1 MPGMCNDSGLSDTD
15 LFRVRWLGDPRL
27 SRDGRHLAYVV
38 AGLDAAA
45 DITVAE
51 IVVVDLVT
59 GEEHHVA
66 PGGHRSTSPRWS
78 PLAGRLAFVSDASG
92 TPHVWLWEL
101 AGRVTRQVS
110 FGPAPVVDLDWSP
123 DGTALV
129 VTSVSFS
136 LSQRR

>member
-1 MPGMCNDSGLSDTD
+1 MPGMCSDSGLSDTD

-59 GEEHHVA
+59 GEEHHIARRSSVHISPLVA
-66 PGGHRSTSPRWS
+66 ACGPARIHIRCQWHPARVALGASPVEQPAKSASARPLLSTST
-78 PLAGRLAFVSDASG
+78 GRR
-92 TPHVWLWEL
+92 TEL
-101 AGRVTRQVS
+101 
-110 FGPAPVVDLDWSP
+110 P
-123 DGTALV
+123 
-129 VTSVSFS
+129 
-136 LSQRR
+136 